1 MDSSSTYNETTGA
14 WYIKFSRPLAASDN
28 YDVKIVEGI
37 PINFAFAIG
46 DTQTWGKHSKAA
58 Y

>member
-1 MDSSSTYNETTGA
+1 LDNSSKYNETTGE
-14 WYIKFSRPLAASDN
+14 WYIKFRRPLAASDG
-28 YDVKIVEGI
+28 YDVEIVDGK
-37 PINFAFAIG
+37 PINFAFAVG